1 MQFTKNGSPPVPKNT
16 VGPGDTVPS
25 AHTVTPTAGSPLP
38 GQIGYTTERLV
49 SPEMA
54 NTQEHRNKN
63 RHIDEE
69 IGDHYRHGRR
79 EQGFA
84 LLYKTYAG
92 YVFSIAQGRVGSYL
106 DAEEV
111 RNDAMLELE
120 QRLVQELTSESP
132 WPLGVLACVIASR
145 EGVSRYRKNKVRS
158 FKPGTTPVN
167 VSGPTGGPAI
177 PVVHTGPFQSA
188 DEQSALKQCL
198 ERLKAEVLP
207 RSYDAFRL
215 YHEGYDSKEIME
227 ITGYRGGFQNAV
239 EENHRRLREC
249 LETQDIFERQR
260 RIHTRAKRRPGDDQ
274 GSNE

>member
-1 MQFTKNGSPPVPKNT
+1 MQFTVDGSPPPPPDV
-16 VGPGDTVPS
+16 
-25 AHTVTPTAGSPLP
+25 AEPTADSTQANAEASSIPRAR
-38 GQIGYTTERLV
+38 T
-49 SPEMA
+49 PEMVLASSYQEA
-54 NTQEHRNKN
+54 NLQTD
-63 RHIDEE
+63 IE
-69 IGDHYRHGRR
+69 IRDHYRHGRR

-111 RNDAMLELE
+111 RDDVMLELE
-120 QRLVQELTSESP
+120 QRLVQELASESP
-132 WPLGVLACVIASR
+132 WPLGVLARVIASR
-145 EGVSRYRKNKVRS
+145 DGVSRYRKNKVRS
-158 FKPGTTPVN
+158 FVAPGKKPVGVA
-167 VSGPTGGPAI
+167 GPDGGPDI
-177 PVVHTGPFQSA
+177 SDVRPDPFHSA

-215 YHEGYDSKEIME
+215 YHEGYDSKEIMQT
-227 ITGYRGGFQNAV
+227 TGYRGGFQNAV

-260 RIHTRAKRRPGDDQ
+260 RVHTRAKRRPGEEQ
-274 GSNE
+274 SSNE